1 MWFPCCLCCGI
12 PTFPTTTSSEKTFW
26 KVENESRFVLASVT
40 LKDHRHWE
48 KHPGLHQSW
57 RGRNPGRTAG
67 QNLRAGR
74 TEKESNK
81 EPAKHQKVTLQ
92 SLFQETC
99 GLLSGIPY
107 VLPYLLGVPSLPGQL
122 SYPLPPPYI
131 PSTECENKGPVI
143 LTPFKGE
150 ETAKDRAWWFIEVH
164 IDSVGLMV
172 NGYSG
177 RNMDRSPPSI
187 EEHSGTHQRP
197 S

>member
-1 MWFPCCLCCGI
+1 MCLLQWPWKSTGI
-12 PTFPTTTSSEKTFW
+12 E
-26 KVENESRFVLASVT
+26 R
-40 LKDHRHWE
+40 
-48 KHPGLHQSW
+48 KHPDLHQSW

-67 QNLRAGR
+67 QDLRPGR
-74 TEKESNK
+74 KEKESNK
-81 EPAKHQKVTLQ
+81 EPAKYQKLTLQ

-99 GLLSGIPY
+99 GLLTGLSY
-107 VLPYLLGVPSLPGQL
+107 VRPYLLGLPSLL
-122 SYPLPPPYI
+122 LHSI

-150 ETAKDRAWWFIEVH
+150 ETARDRAWWFIEVH
-164 IDSVGLMV
+164 IDSVGLMM

-177 RNMDRSPPSI
+177 RNMNRSSPSI